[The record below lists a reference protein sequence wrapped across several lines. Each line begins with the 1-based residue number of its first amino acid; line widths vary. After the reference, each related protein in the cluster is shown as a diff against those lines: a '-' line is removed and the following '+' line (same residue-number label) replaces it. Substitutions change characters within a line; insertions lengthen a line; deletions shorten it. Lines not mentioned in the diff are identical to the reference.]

1 MLVELQRPAD
11 ALAEYKASLKL
22 SPNRFDSL
30 YGAMRAAASI
40 HTPEMHAAAE
50 SYLLQFMT
58 CCGFAGDRP
67 EIKEAGKVVSYH
79 QEEAMP
85 QTYDAGIFKQ
95 D

>member
-1 MLVELQRPAD
+1 
-11 ALAEYKASLKL
+11 
-22 SPNRFDSL
+22 
-30 YGAMRAAASI
+30 
-40 HTPEMHAAAE
+40 
-50 SYLLQFMT
+50 MT